1 MKNIKIEIKWALIFS
16 LVSLLW
22 MFLERLLGL
31 HGEHIDKHST
41 YSMLFAIPA
50 ISIFVLA
57 LLDKRRN
64 HYHGVMSYKQGF
76 ISGLIITLI
85 VAILSP
91 LTQYITSEYI
101 SPDYFA
107 NIIEYSVESGK
118 MERAAAEEYF
128 TYNSYALQAIMGAVI
143 MGVITSAVV
152 AIFTRRKD
160 RGEQNPLAA

>member
-1 MKNIKIEIKWALIFS
+1 MKSIRIEIKWAVIF
-16 LVSLLW
+16 VVASLLW

-41 YSMLFAIPA
+41 YSMLFALPA
-50 ISIFVLA
+50 VTIFVLA
-57 LLDKRRN
+57 LLDKRKN
-64 HYHGVMSYKQGF
+64 YYHGIMSYRQGF
-76 ISGLIITLI
+76 FCGLIITLI

-107 NIIEYSVESGK
+107 NIIEYSVETGAL
-118 MERAAAEEYF
+118 ERSVAEEHFNYR
-128 TYNSYALQAIMGAVI
+128 SYVLQAMIGAVF

-152 AIFTRRKD
+152 AFFTRKKD
-160 RGEQNPLAA
+160 RGEQHPLAA